1 MDEQQTTEIEQTDE
15 TQQMKRDPN
24 APKRKYELKH
34 ITREQRLAI
43 CRKGAVAR
51 AMAVKRIEEV
61 ASIRKLAR
69 GCVIKVSGETKH
81 DIELLAVEMNLSY
94 GEVVQMAIENF
105 KEALGK

>member
-1 MDEQQTTEIEQTDE
+1 MDEQQTTDI
-15 TQQMKRDPN
+15 QQPKRDPN

-51 AMAVKRIEEV
+51 AMAAKRIAEM

-69 GCVIKVSGETKH
+69 GCVIKVNGETKH

>member
-1 MDEQQTTEIEQTDE
+1 MEDEHAMDGTHADDTKQR
-15 TQQMKRDPN
+15 MRDPN

-51 AMAVKRIEEV
+51 AMAAKRIEEM
-61 ASIRKLAR
+61 ASIRKNAR
-69 GCVIKVSGETKH
+69 GCVIKVNGETKH
-81 DIELLAVEMNLSY
+81 DIELLAVEMNLSC